1 MSAEGGAP
9 GARPNPSD
17 VVTSDLLRVT
27 HFFLRGAN
35 EIQIGKFFLLPRGRQ
50 CGPFL
55 FGLLS
60 AKCSGSGLGALYGG
74 SQTLE

>member
-27 HFFLRGAN
+27 HFFFVK
-35 EIQIGKFFLLPRGRQ
+35 QMK
-50 CGPFL
+50 
-55 FGLLS
+55 S
-60 AKCSGSGLGALYGG
+60 K
-74 SQTLE
+74 